1 MKVPTSECGIYGT
14 LDPSSSNWFGSIC
27 EYPYW
32 KKWIFESIALW
43 STYHVMVSVLQ
54 SNLWK
59 LICLNYGI
67 CIKHMQLK
75 WHQSICLLWLRF
87 RALCLGESTFW
98 SPSNI
103 IITSTIF
110 LKIFLLIM
118 YGHRILHY
126 FCLF

>member
-1 MKVPTSECGIYGT
+1 MKVPTCGCGFYGT
-14 LDPSSSNWFGSIC
+14 LDPLSSNWFGSIC

-32 KKWIFESIALW
+32 KKYIFESIALW
-43 STYHVMVSVLQ
+43 STYHVVVCVLQ

-67 CIKHMQLK
+67 CIKHMQLN
-75 WHQSICLLWLRF
+75 WHQNICLLWLRI
-87 RALCLGESTFW
+87 RALCLGESTL

-118 YGHRILHY
+118 YGHHILHY

>member
-1 MKVPTSECGIYGT
+1 
-14 LDPSSSNWFGSIC
+14 
-27 EYPYW
+27 
-32 KKWIFESIALW
+32 
-43 STYHVMVSVLQ
+43 
-54 SNLWK
+54 
-59 LICLNYGI
+59 
-67 CIKHMQLK
+67 
-75 WHQSICLLWLRF
+75 
-87 RALCLGESTFW
+87 LCLGESTFW